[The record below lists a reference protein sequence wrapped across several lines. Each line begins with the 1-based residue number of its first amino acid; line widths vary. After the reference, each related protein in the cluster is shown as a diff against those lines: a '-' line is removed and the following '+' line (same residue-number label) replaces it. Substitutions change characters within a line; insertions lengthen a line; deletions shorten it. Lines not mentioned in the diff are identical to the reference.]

1 MFNVELPIRS
11 VGRLRLID
19 VSIGVQIIGKHLEN
33 FSFERRMPYLVM
45 VIAGRGNKEA
55 FVRNSVS

>member
-1 MFNVELPIRS
+1 MGI
-11 VGRLRLID
+11 
-19 VSIGVQIIGKHLEN
+19 QIIGK
-33 FSFERRMPYLVM
+33 SFGNVNCEKRTTYLVI